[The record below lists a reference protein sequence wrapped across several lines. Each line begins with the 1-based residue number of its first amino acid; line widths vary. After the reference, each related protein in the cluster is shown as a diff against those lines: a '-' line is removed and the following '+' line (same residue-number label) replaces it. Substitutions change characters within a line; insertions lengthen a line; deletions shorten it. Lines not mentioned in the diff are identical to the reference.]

1 MRLRVIILALCGFLL
16 SCGAASSEETGDIV
30 VDYGQWTD
38 GECTLVAGDELPDF
52 VANYGCQADFE
63 AMATRPLDGSIP
75 GARSAK
81 TVWDTYDDTLYF
93 LNAEKYPIHYYFC
106 ADHLSIK
113 NGKPPVPDLG
123 TFNMTEYYSPYRR
136 FWLGAITFYEGP
148 QVWTYEIAPY
158 DSSSAEM
165 VAQTMGQISQH
176 AFFGKVLHF
185 HPTSEGVANLVK
197 DLPDDIPVVTTDG
210 LYKGVTFL
218 PLNPGESFG
227 QLRFLK
233 VANLESGKDFVT
245 PRDVVVL
252 DQVPNDIPVVAGI
265 ITDELQTPLA
275 HINVLSQNRGTPN
288 MSLAG
293 AVDDV
298 ALRAL
303 EGQWVRF
310 RVDPF
315 DYHVEAA
322 TKAEADK
329 WWDEHKP
336 PPIKVAELDL
346 SVTDL
351 RDVEELTVNDISAF
365 GGKASHFGEL
375 YRIEGVRTPDGFAIP
390 VHYYKEF
397 EKANGFDVIID
408 ALLASELFQND
419 IAYREVALAAL
430 REDMEDGW
438 FDPALE
444 LEILQKIGEKFP
456 GIKLRFRS
464 STNAEDL
471 DGFTGAGLY
480 TSKSGQPGNA
490 AQPIAKAITK
500 VYASLWNQRA
510 FEERSYRG
518 IDHRGVGMAILV
530 HRSFPNEASNGV
542 ALTNNIFDPTQPAFY
557 INAQRGDISVVRPP
571 LGILPDQFLYFY
583 AYPNQPITYLA
594 HSSMIASGDSVLTL
608 EETRELGT
616 ALQAIHLNFASF
628 YATPGKFY
636 AMDIEFK
643 FDPGWT
649 VEEEC
654 VAQCDEDDKNCVELP
669 VCTEHD
675 VYKNLLWV
683 KQARPHYGWSASPL
697 E

>member
-1 MRLRVIILALCGFLL
+1 MHKLKLALFGFMLACG
-16 SCGAASSEETGDIV
+16 SGGATSPGDAV

-38 GECTLVAGDELPDF
+38 QECTLEAGEELPDY
-52 VANYGCQADFE
+52 VADYGCLADFE
-63 AMATRPLDGSIP
+63 EMATRPLDGSIP

-81 TVWDTYDDTLYF
+81 TVWDTVDNTLYL
-93 LNAEKYPIHYYFC
+93 LNAEKYPIHYHFC
-106 ADHLSIK
+106 ADHLSIA
-113 NGKPPVPDLG
+113 NGKPPVPDMG
-123 TFNMTEYYSPYRR
+123 TFNTTEYYSPYRR

-158 DSSSAEM
+158 DTSNAEM
-165 VAQTMGQISQH
+165 VAKTMAEISKH
-176 AFFGKVLHF
+176 AFFGQVLHF

-197 DLPDDIPVVTTDG
+197 NLPEGTGVVTTDA
-210 LYKGVTFL
+210 LYKGVSFL

-233 VANLESGKDFVT
+233 VADLESGKEFVT

-293 AVDDV
+293 AVKDP

-303 EGQWVRF
+303 EGKWVQF
-310 RVDPF
+310 TVDPF
-315 DYHVEAA
+315 DYHVEQSSK
-322 TKAEADK
+322 TEADK
-329 WWDEHKP
+329 WWEEHKP
-336 PPIKVAELDL
+336 PPVTVAELDL

-351 RDVEELTVNDISAF
+351 RDVEELTVDDISAF

-375 YRIEGVRTPDGFAIP
+375 YRVPEVRTPDGFAIP

-397 EKANGFDVIID
+397 EKANGFDVIIK
-408 ALLASELFQND
+408 ALLASKKFQNE

-430 REDMEDGW
+430 RADMENGW
-438 FDPALE
+438 FDPAVE
-444 LEILQKIGEKFP
+444 LKILQKIGEKVP
-456 GIKLRFRS
+456 GIRLRFRS

-480 TSKSGQPGNA
+480 TSKSGQPGDPTR
-490 AQPIAKAITK
+490 PITRAIRK

-510 FEERSYRG
+510 FEERSFRG
-518 IDHRGVGMAILV
+518 IDHLGVGMAILV
-530 HRSFPNEASNGV
+530 HRSFPSETSNGV
-542 ALTNNIFDPTQPAFY
+542 ALTNNIFDSNQPAFY
-557 INAQRGDISVVRPP
+557 INAQVGDISVVRPP

-594 HSSMIASGDSVLTL
+594 HSTMVPAGESVLPL
-608 EETRELGT
+608 EEVRELGK
-616 ALQAIHLNFASF
+616 ALQAIHQNFASF
-628 YATPGKFY
+628 YAKPGHFY

-643 FDPGWT
+643 FDWGWT
-649 VEEEC
+649 EEKVHVSLCEEG
-654 VAQCDEDDKNCVELP
+654 DEDCGLE
-669 VCTEHD
+669 TYRMEA

-683 KQARPHYGWSASPL
+683 KQARPHYGWSANPL

>member
-1 MRLRVIILALCGFLL
+1 LRPRILILALSSLLL
-16 SCGAASSEETGDIV
+16 SCGSGEGQIVDDVV

-38 GECTLVAGDELPDF
+38 GECTLVAGEELPDY
-52 VANYGCQADFE
+52 VEVHGCQADFE
-63 AMATRPLDGSIP
+63 GMATRPLDGSIP

-81 TVWDTYDDTLYF
+81 IIWDTFDDTLYF
-93 LNAEKYPIHYYFC
+93 LNADKYPIHYYFC
-106 ADHLSIK
+106 LDHLGIK

-123 TFNMTEYYSPYRR
+123 TFNKTEYYSPYRR

-158 DSSSAEM
+158 DTSSAEM
-165 VAQTMGQISQH
+165 VGETMKQISNH
-176 AFFGKVLHF
+176 SFFGDVLHF
-185 HPTSEGVANLVK
+185 HPTSEGVSLLVK
-197 DLPDDIPVVTTDG
+197 DLPDQIPVVTTDA

-233 VANLESGKDFVT
+233 VADLMSGKVFVT

-293 AVDDV
+293 AMDDP

-303 EGQWVRF
+303 EGKWVKF
-310 RVDPF
+310 TVDPF
-315 DYHVEAA
+315 DYSVEKSSKAA
-322 TKAEADK
+322 ADA
-329 WWDEHKP
+329 WWSEHKP
-336 PPIKVAELDL
+336 PPVTVATLDL

-351 RDVEELTVNDISAF
+351 RDVEDLTVDDIAAF

-375 YRIEGVRTPDGFAIP
+375 YRIPDLRTPDGFAIP
-390 VHYYKEF
+390 VHYYKEY
-397 EKANGFDVIID
+397 EKANGFDVVIG
-408 ALLASELFQND
+408 ALLASEKFQND

-430 REDMEDGW
+430 RSDMEKGW
-438 FDPALE
+438 FDPAVE
-444 LEILQKIGEKFP
+444 LKILNKIGEKLP
-456 GIKLRFRS
+456 GIRLRFRS

-480 TSKSGQPGNA
+480 TSKSGQPGDPKR
-490 AQPIAKAITK
+490 PITKAIRK

-510 FEERSYRG
+510 FEERSFRG
-518 IDHRGVGMAILV
+518 IDHQGVGMAILV
-530 HRSFPNEASNGV
+530 HRSFPNETSNGV
-542 ALTNNIFDPTQPAFY
+542 ALTNNIFDPVQSAFY
-557 INAQRGDISVVRPP
+557 INAQVGDTSVVRPP

-583 AYPNQPITYLA
+583 GFPNQPITYLA
-594 HSSMIASGDSVLTL
+594 HSNMVAEGESVLSL
-608 EETRELGT
+608 EETRELGK
-616 ALQAIHLNFASF
+616 ALQAIHSNFASF
-628 YATPGKFY
+628 YKQPGKFY

-643 FDPGWT
+643 FDWGWT
-649 VEEEC
+649 EEKVYVSLCEEG
-654 VAQCDEDDKNCVELP
+654 DEDCGLE
-669 VCTEHD
+669 TYRMEA
-675 VYKNLLWV
+675 VYRNLLWV
-683 KQARPHYGWSASPL
+683 KQARPHYGWSANPL

>member
-1 MRLRVIILALCGFLL
+1 VFCAFLL
-16 SCGAASSEETGDIV
+16 ACGTNGGNEPGDAIV
-30 VDYGQWTD
+30 DFGQWTD
-38 GECTLVAGDELPDF
+38 GECTLVAGEELPAF
-52 VANYGCQADFE
+52 VADHGCMADFE
-63 AMATRPLDGSIP
+63 MMATRPLDASIP

-81 TVWDTYDDTLYF
+81 TVWDTFDNKLYF

-106 ADHLSIK
+106 LEHLGIK
-113 NGKPPVPDLG
+113 NGKPPVPDMGLF
-123 TFNMTEYYSPYRR
+123 TSTEYFAPYRR

-148 QVWTYEIAPY
+148 QVWTYELAPV
-158 DSSSAEM
+158 DTSSAEM
-165 VAQTMGQISQH
+165 VAKTMGEISKH
-176 AFFGKVLHF
+176 SFFGEVLHF
-185 HPTSEGVANLVK
+185 HPTSEGVANLVE
-197 DLPDDIPVVTTDG
+197 DLPADIPVVTTDA
-210 LYKGVTFL
+210 LYKGISFL
-218 PLNPGESFG
+218 PLNPGESVG

-233 VANLESGKDFVT
+233 VVDLESGKVFVT

-252 DQVPNDIPVVAGI
+252 DQVPNDISVVAGI

-288 MSLAG
+288 MSLTG
-293 AVDDV
+293 AVDDPE
-298 ALRAL
+298 LRAL
-303 EGQWVRF
+303 EGKWVRF
-310 RVDPF
+310 SVDPF
-315 DYHVEAA
+315 DYSVEE
-322 TKAEADK
+322 TSKAEADE

-336 PPIKVAELDL
+336 PPVSVAKLDL

-351 RDVEELTVNDISAF
+351 RDVEELTVEDIPAF

-408 ALLASELFQND
+408 ALLASEKFQND

-430 REDMEDGW
+430 RSDMEDGW
-438 FDPALE
+438 FDPAVE
-444 LEILQKIGEKFP
+444 LKILKKIGEKVP
-456 GIKLRFRS
+456 GIRLRFRS

-480 TSKSGQPGNA
+480 TSKSGQPGDPKR
-490 AQPIAKAITK
+490 PITKAIAT

-510 FEERSYRG
+510 FEERSFRG
-518 IDHRGVGMAILV
+518 IDHKGVGMAVLV
-530 HRSFPNEASNGV
+530 HRSFPSEASNGV
-542 ALTNNIFDPTQPAFY
+542 ALTNNIFDPSQPAFY
-557 INAQRGDISVVRPP
+557 INVQVGDVSVVRPP

-583 AYPNQPITYLA
+583 NFTNQPITYLA
-594 HSSMIASGDSVLTL
+594 HSTMIPEGESVLTL
-608 EETRELGT
+608 EETRELGE
-616 ALQAIHLNFASF
+616 ALNAIHDSF
-628 YATPGKFY
+628 FSIYGKLGQFY

-643 FDPGWT
+643 FDAGWT

-654 VAQCDEDDKNCVELP
+654 VAQCEPDDKECVEEP

-683 KQARPHYGWSASPL
+683 KQARPHYGWSASIS
-697 E
+697 EVE